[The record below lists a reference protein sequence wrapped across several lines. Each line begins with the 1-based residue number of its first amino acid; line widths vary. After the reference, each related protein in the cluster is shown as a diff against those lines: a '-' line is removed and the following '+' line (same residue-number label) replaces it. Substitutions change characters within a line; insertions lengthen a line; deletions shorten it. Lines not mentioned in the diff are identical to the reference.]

1 MDCITITDGTTTIQ
15 MPRTRSLKVG
25 GEQVGKN
32 VTMASGKVVKEI
44 IGFRTK
50 LSAEWNWLPADTITK
65 IHRLLRKGGFFLVK
79 YPDPDKGD
87 TEGMFE
93 IKPPESGVFKFVDGK
108 PRWKDVSL
116 TMTAQEVE

>member
-1 MDCITITDGTTTIQ
+1 MDKIIISDGTVSIE

-25 GEQVGKN
+25 GETVGKD
-32 VTMASGKVVKEI
+32 VTMASGKVVKEVK
-44 IGFRTK
+44 GFRAK
-50 LSAEWNWLPADTITK
+50 LTAEWNWLPAATITQ
-65 IHRLLRKGGFFLVK
+65 IHRLLRKGGFFMVS

-87 TEGMFE
+87 TQGLFE
-93 IKPPESGVFKFVDGK
+93 IAPPESGIFKFVDGK